1 MAGIAQEK
9 STVRVIAAGI
19 GPELAA
25 WLGDRVPTATVPLV
39 RSGEELLDE
48 ARRGGAS
55 VVVIDHVLEG
65 PTGPEVLR
73 RWNSEGLRIPVVY
86 CIDPADGRRRVEE
99 LVSGLGVDTL
109 LLHPIDRAELLRAVV
124 SLGGIADPAEDAKP
138 SRRRRTA
145 DAIALIWE
153 GNKSGISAQVDVLED
168 AVASLLEGSLPDD
181 LREKARGNA
190 HKLAGSVGTFG
201 FADGSALA
209 REMELIFQN
218 AAMLDDAKVFRLAEL
233 VVQLRTEL
241 SRDIAQPAPD
251 SEGIEEMEAGAGEVG
266 PLVLISSQDSQLA
279 SRLAA
284 EATARG
290 MRTVTT
296 ADVYS
301 ARDAAEL
308 EQPDVAL
315 LDFALRGGT
324 SAELRLLEQLEAFDP
339 AVPALVFTSSEV
351 FTDRVEVAR
360 RGGRGFLD
368 KKLDAKTA
376 IDSAFQLLAIS
387 KRQPYK
393 VLAVDDDPDVL
404 RTLDVVLSE
413 RGLNVATLD
422 DPTKFWE
429 LLEEVVPDLVVVDV
443 DMPHISGVELCRVIR
458 NDPRWAAV
466 PVLFLTAAQDPEV
479 VNRIFSAGA
488 DDYLVK
494 PLIGP
499 DVVTRVENRLDRLQ
513 LYRNLVESDQ
523 QTGVANRRRSTDV
536 LNGYL
541 RLAERYQQPMS
552 LAVLDVDGLKA
563 VNDEHGHH
571 TGDRVMRKIGD
582 ILQKT
587 FRGEDVVA
595 RWAGDEFVLGM
606 YGMLRDDGVQRIAEV
621 LEAIRPLEFAGA
633 DGKTFRVTFSGG
645 VAQFPDDGGDVHGLY
660 RAADRAVLAAKNA
673 GRDRVLPTGWDPD
686 KGSVIERCDV
696 VLIEDDDA
704 LAELLLHSL
713 DTRGYRTHWIR
724 DGAEAVEVLGGDTP
738 HLRARVLLLDV
749 NLPGMDGLGVL
760 RKLSQDDALR
770 GTRVIM
776 LTVRSNELEVVKALE
791 LGAFDHVAKPF
802 SIPVLVQRIRRA
814 LGRQ

>member
-9 STVRVIAAGI
+9 TSGRVIVAGV
-19 GPELAA
+19 GSELAS
-25 WLGDRVPTATVPLV
+25 WLEERVPTATVPFV
-39 RSGEELLDE
+39 RSGDELLDE
-48 ARRGGAS
+48 ARSGGAS
-55 VVVIDHVLEG
+55 VVVIDHALEG

-73 RWNSEGLRIPVVY
+73 RLKSEEIGLPVVY
-86 CIDPADGRRRVEE
+86 CIDPAEGRRLAEE
-99 LVSGLGVDTL
+99 LVSGLGVDTV
-109 LLHPIDRAELLRAVV
+109 LLHPIDRDELLRAIV
-124 SLGGIADPAEDAKP
+124 SLGGIARRSEDAG
-138 SRRRRTA
+138 STRRRRTA

-153 GNKSGISAQVDVLED
+153 KNKPGISSQVDILED

-201 FADGSALA
+201 FAEGSALA
-209 REMELIFQN
+209 RETELIFQN
-218 AAMLDDAKVFRLAEL
+218 DALLDDAKVFRLAEL

-241 SRDIAQPAPD
+241 SRDIVPVVD
-251 SEGIEEMEAGAGEVG
+251 EEALDEKGAAAGEVG
-266 PLVLISSQDSQLA
+266 PLVLVSSRDPQLV
-279 SRLAA
+279 SRLTA
-284 EATARG
+284 EATSRG
-290 MRTVTT
+290 MRTVTAT
-296 ADVYS
+296 DVYS
-301 ARDAAEL
+301 ARDAAAL

-315 LDFALRGGT
+315 LDLALRGGT
-324 SAELRLLEQLEAFDP
+324 SAELRLLEQLQALDP
-339 AVPALVFTSSEV
+339 PVPALVFTSSDV

-368 KKLDAKTA
+368 KKLDAKA
-376 IDSAFQLLAIS
+376 AVDSAFQLLAVS

-393 VLAVDDDPDVL
+393 VLAVDDDPEVL
-404 RTLDVVLSE
+404 RSLDVVLTE
-413 RGLNVATLD
+413 RGLNVATLN
-422 DPTKFWE
+422 DPTRFWE
-429 LLEEVVPDLVVVDV
+429 LLEEVAPDLVVIDV

-466 PVLFLTAAQDPEV
+466 PVMFLTADQDPEV

-494 PLIGP
+494 PIVGP
-499 DVVTRVENRLDRLQ
+499 DVVTRVENRLDRVQ
-513 LYRNLVESDQ
+513 LYRSLVESDQ
-523 QTGVANRRRSTDV
+523 QTGVANRKRSTEV

-541 RLAERYQQPMS
+541 RLAERYRQPMS

-563 VNDEHGHH
+563 INDEHGHH
-571 TGDRVMRKIGD
+571 AGDRVMRKIGD
-582 ILQKT
+582 ILQNT

-606 YGMLRDDGVQRIAEV
+606 YGMLRDDGVQRTAEV
-621 LEAIRPLEFAGA
+621 LEAIRPLDFAGA
-633 DGKTFRVTFSGG
+633 DGKTFRVTFSAG
-645 VAQFPDDGGDVHGLY
+645 VAQFPDDGGDVHVLY
-660 RAADRAVLAAKNA
+660 RAADGAVQAAKNA

-724 DGAEAVEVLGGDTP
+724 DGAEAVEVLGGEAP

-760 RKLSQDDALR
+760 RKLTQDDALR

-802 SIPVLVQRIRRA
+802 SIPVLMHRIRRA

>member
-1 MAGIAQEK
+1 M
-9 STVRVIAAGI
+9 VRVIVAGI
-19 GPELAA
+19 DPELAS
-25 WLGDRVPTATVPLV
+25 WLGGRVPTATVSLV
-39 RSGEELLDE
+39 RSGSELIDQVL
-48 ARRGGAS
+48 RGGAS
-55 VVVIDHVLEG
+55 VVVIDQALED
-65 PTGPEVLR
+65 PTGLEVLR
-73 RWNSEGLRIPVVY
+73 RWRSEGIRMPVVY
-86 CIDPADGRRRVEE
+86 CLDPAEGRRRADE
-99 LVSGLGVDTL
+99 LVAGLEVDTL
-109 LLHPIDRAELLRAVV
+109 LLQPIDRDELLRAVV
-124 SLGGIADPAEDAKP
+124 KLGGIVDGSEDRA
-138 SRRRRTA
+138 STRRRRTA

-153 GNKSGISAQVDVLED
+153 KNKSGISSQVDVLED
-168 AVASLLEGSLPDD
+168 AVASLLEGSLPDE

-218 AAMLDDAKVFRLAEL
+218 AAVLDDAKVFRLAEL

-241 SRDIAQPAPD
+241 SRDVAPPASHD
-251 SEGIEEMEAGAGEVG
+251 EVVEETGTAAGEDG
-266 PLVLISSQDSQLA
+266 PLVLISSQDSQFA

-284 EATARG
+284 EATGRG
-290 MRTVTT
+290 MRTVTAT
-296 ADVYS
+296 DVYS
-301 ARDAAEL
+301 ARDAAAL

-324 SAELRLLEQLEAFDP
+324 SAELRLLEQLGALDQP
-339 AVPALVFTSSEV
+339 VPALVFTSSDV

-393 VLAVDDDPDVL
+393 VLAVDDDSGVL
-404 RTLDVVLSE
+404 QSLDVMLSE
-413 RGLNVATLD
+413 RGLDVATLD

-429 LLEEVVPDLVVVDV
+429 LLEEVAPDLIVMDLE
-443 DMPHISGVELCRVIR
+443 MPHISGVELCRVIR
-458 NDPRWAAV
+458 NDPRWAGV
-466 PVLFLTAAQDPEV
+466 PVLFLTAAQDPEM
-479 VNRIFSAGA
+479 VNRIFAAGA

-494 PLIGP
+494 PVIGP
-499 DVVTRVENRLDRLQ
+499 EVVTRVENRLDRLQ
-513 LYRNLVESDQ
+513 LYRNLFESDQ
-523 QTGVANRRRSTDV
+523 QTGVANRRRSTEV
-536 LNGYL
+536 LDGYL

-571 TGDRVMRKIGD
+571 AGDRVMRKIGD

-606 YGMLRDDGVQRIAEV
+606 YGMLRDDGVQRTAEV
-621 LEAIRPLEFAGA
+621 LEAIRPLEFSGA
-633 DGKTFRVTFSGG
+633 DGKTFKVTFSAG

-660 RAADRAVLAAKNA
+660 RAADRAVQAAKIA

-713 DTRGYRTHWIR
+713 ETRGYRSHWIR

-760 RKLSQDDALR
+760 RKLTHDDALR

-802 SIPVLVQRIRRA
+802 SIPVLMHRIRRA
-814 LGRQ
+814 LGKQ